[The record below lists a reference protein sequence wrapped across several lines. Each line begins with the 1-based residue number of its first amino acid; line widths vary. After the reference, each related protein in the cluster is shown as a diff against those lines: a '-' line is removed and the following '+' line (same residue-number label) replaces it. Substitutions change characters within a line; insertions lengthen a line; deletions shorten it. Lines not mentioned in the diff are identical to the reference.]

1 MSSPTGQLCIFGM
14 LSKLWGSPLSSSA
27 EGPYP
32 PKNFGL
38 TVTTRLDT
46 SSGLAKKLAMT
57 VIPPSTMTEW
67 QPRSSLTRHKA
78 SSKETRPSAA
88 GTSKIKTPRWS
99 NAFALSHLSL
109 GPLLVVSSVSR
120 CCDIPVLSE
129 LELDVFDMFDLL
141 TRAEVKG
148 VRRLES
154 KTTGCGLGPG
164 TNRAVNCGS
173 SDRSV
178 PTPILGVKMC
188 QSLLKLISVRLHEVC
203 VGRLERLSNVI

>member
-120 CCDIPVLSE
+120 CDIPVLSE
-129 LELDVFDMFDLL
+129 LDL

-164 TNRAVNCGS
+164 TNRAVNWGS

-188 QSLLKLISVRLHEVC
+188 QSLSKLISVRLHEVC
-203 VGRLERLSNVI
+203 VGRLERLFKII